1 MGKKN
6 VIKDFFTPEK
16 GGILLVICTLISI
29 LLANFVLGE
38 SYINFWHQKLGL
50 LSIEGWINDGLMAIF
65 FFMIG
70 LELKH
75 ELFVGELSSARTG
88 MLPVF
93 AALGGMLIPA
103 GVYMLFNYGTDTQHG
118 FGIPMATDIA
128 FAIGILSLLGDKVPF
143 SLKVFLTA
151 IAVIDDVGAIIII
164 GLFYSS
170 DLSVMYLL
178 FAGAIMGVLLVLNF
192 LKVRMLAVY
201 LIGGIFMW
209 YFMLQ
214 SGVHATLAGILL
226 SFTIPFE
233 RGSKKAWSARLQN
246 MLHIPVTAIILPI
259 FALAN
264 TAIVFGEN
272 WSGGLL
278 EKSSLG
284 IILGLFIGKP
294 IGILLLSFI
303 SVKTKISA
311 LPGNLK
317 WTEMLGA
324 GLLAGIGFTMSIFI
338 ALLAFDSPYLITE
351 SKISILLGS
360 LLSGIVGYVYLSLVL
375 KNKKVLPE
383 PVKKEV

>member
-1 MGKKN
+1 MGSKN
-6 VIKDFFTPEK
+6 VFSKFFSAEK

-29 LLANFVLGE
+29 LLANFFIGDAYVR
-38 SYINFWHQKLGL
+38 FWHQPLGI
-50 LSIEGWINDGLMAIF
+50 LSLEGWINDGLMAIF

-103 GVYMLFNYGTDTQHG
+103 GIYMAFNFGSDTQHG

-164 GLFYSS
+164 GLFYSD
-170 DLSVMYLL
+170 DLSVTYLL
-178 FAGAIMGVLLVLNF
+178 MAGGIMGVLLVLNF
-192 LKVRMLAVY
+192 LRVRMLAVY

-226 SFTIPFE
+226 SFAIPFE
-233 RGSKKAWSARLQN
+233 RGAEKAWSARLQK

-264 TAIVFGEN
+264 TAIVFGQD
-272 WSGGLL
+272 WSAGLL
-278 EKSSLG
+278 AKSSLG
-284 IILGLFIGKP
+284 IIVGLFVGKP
-294 IGILLLSFI
+294 LGILLLSYI
-303 SVKTKISA
+303 AVKSKISE

-317 WTEMLGA
+317 WKEMAGA
-324 GLLAGIGFTMSIFI
+324 GMLAGIGFTMSIFI
-338 ALLAFDSPYLITE
+338 ALLAFDSDYLITE

-360 LLSGIVGYVYLSLVL
+360 LLSGIVGYLYLNSIL
-375 KNKKVLPE
+375 KKKWDPATDS
-383 PVKKEV
+383 